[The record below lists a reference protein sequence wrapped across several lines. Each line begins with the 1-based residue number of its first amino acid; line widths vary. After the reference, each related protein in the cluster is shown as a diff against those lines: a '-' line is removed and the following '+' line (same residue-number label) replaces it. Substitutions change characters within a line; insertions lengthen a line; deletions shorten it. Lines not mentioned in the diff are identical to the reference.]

1 MIMPL
6 IYSYRYDE
14 FLQAQ
19 EYLREK
25 LHNET
30 SRICADVVDFKLH
43 IQTHLAEYEE
53 RVEKA
58 SLEND
63 TPSLL

>member
-1 MIMPL
+1 MAIAL
-6 IYSYRYDE
+6 LCSYRYDE

-19 EYLREK
+19 AYLREK

-63 TPSLL
+63 APSLL